1 MYKPGNGV
9 TIENKTIGIK
19 VRIGD
24 PYLEVTADGISSKG
38 IDSAIVTA
46 TTAIIGSE
54 TDSSD
59 SITLHGIKKYT
70 TDLVNTH
77 VTNVANELATKVNV
91 SEYNEFVQNTNELL
105 ASIKVADVDTSESN
119 GISLTKSENGVIGIS
134 VIKDTLVESLIGRE
148 NVVGPISGVSV
159 KLGEDITIEE
169 RIEGSDEVQSVVIG
183 QAGSSIQSAV
193 KALAQKVES
202 TVAGGIVSI
211 KGDDYISVTG
221 GSISKNLSINI
232 TKIGSDL
239 VDNTSALKINNEG
252 KLSIKWETLN

>member
-19 VRIGD
+19 VKIED
-24 PYLEVTADGISSKG
+24 PYLEVTADGVASKG
-38 IDSAIVTA
+38 IDSAINIA

-70 TDLVNTH
+70 ADLVNTH
-77 VTNVANELATKVNV
+77 TTNVTNALSAKVNV
-91 SEYNEFVQNTNELL
+91 SEYNEFVQNTNERLE
-105 ASIKVADVDTSESN
+105 SIKVTDVDTSESI
-119 GISLTKSENGVIGIS
+119 GISLTKSGIGVIGVS
-134 VIKDTLVESLIGRE
+134 VAKDTLVESLIGTE
-148 NVVGPISGVSV
+148 NAVGPISGVSV
-159 KLGEDITIEE
+159 KLGEDITIDEKV
-169 RIEGSDEVQSVVIG
+169 EGSDDVQTVVIG
-183 QAGSSIQSAV
+183 KAGSSIQSV
-193 KALAQKVES
+193 IKTLAQKVES

-232 TKIGSDL
+232 ASIGSAL

-252 KLSIKWETLN
+252 KLSIK